1 MFGILQPSKEQVGQR
16 IRQVKDEMGISLSE
30 FGNRL
35 GLKKPTLNAYVQGYN
50 LAPLS
55 VIEKISKISGRP
67 VGWFYFGDMEEYVSS
82 YLSLKGE
89 QKLLEDHPEVVAKLK
104 EIFLTD
110 EFKNIGWENE
120 VGYPKEEFID
130 DCYYEIKYEIM
141 QEEIENYVKS
151 SIEQMST
158 VKNISKDKE
167 IEAITVVTQ
176 STLNYMEVAGDNR
189 YDSLDSIKRIVN
201 KELEKFDFHSDVHFE
216 DRYLIGKLINML
228 SNQQQTVDLINLLSI
243 SLTNKEFSGSFD
255 SSELIS
261 TMQSL
266 RPALIK
272 LYSKVSPDELI
283 DWFEK

>member
-1 MFGILQPSKEQVGQR
+1 MFGILQPSKKQVGQR

-55 VIEKISKISGRP
+55 VIEKVSKVSGRP
-67 VGWFYFGDMEEYVSS
+67 IGWFYFGDMEEYISS

-120 VGYPKEEFID
+120 VGYPEEEFID
-130 DCYYEIKYEIM
+130 DCYYEIKDEIM

-151 SIEQMST
+151 SIEQMPT
-158 VKNISKDKE
+158 AKNISKDKE

-176 STLNYMEVAGDNR
+176 SILNYIEVAGDNR
-189 YDSLDSIKRIVN
+189 YDSLDSIKRMVN
-201 KELEKFDFHSDVHFE
+201 TELEKFDFQSDVHFE
-216 DRYLIGKLINML
+216 DRYVVGKLINIL
-228 SNQQQTVDLINLLSI
+228 GSQQQTIDLINLLSM
-243 SLTNKEFSGSFD
+243 SLTDKKFSGSFN
-255 SSELIS
+255 SGELVKA
-261 TMQSL
+261 MQTL

-272 LYSKVSPDELI
+272 IYSKVSPDELI